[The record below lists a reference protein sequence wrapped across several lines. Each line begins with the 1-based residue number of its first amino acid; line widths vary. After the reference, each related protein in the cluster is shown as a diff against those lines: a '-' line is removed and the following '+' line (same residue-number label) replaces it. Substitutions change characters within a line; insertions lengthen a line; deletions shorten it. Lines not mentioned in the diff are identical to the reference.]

1 MLMCTY
7 FWFPLSGNC
16 FLSKRQVAAKKAAED
31 RNGNVL
37 QACASSGA
45 DTKPAQNKQAA
56 AGRLAVFLG
65 FLAATGVDLS
75 ETLGSNHTA
84 LYGSESKSLC
94 PAPQVG
100 LNMRK
105 CQPVK

>member
-1 MLMCTY
+1 MATA
-7 FWFPLSGNC
+7 FFE
-16 FLSKRQVAAKKAAED
+16 KRQVAATKAAED

-37 QACASSGA
+37 QAYASSGA
-45 DTKPAQNKQAA
+45 NTKPAQNKQAA

-84 LYGSESKSLC
+84 LYGSEARSLC
-94 PAPQVG
+94 PAPEVG
-100 LNMRK
+100 FSM
-105 CQPVK
+105 